1 MKSICLAVLSAGASS
16 YGGASQSQL
25 GCIEGSGN
33 STTDKRQMS
42 NFTQINLEGDY
53 TVTLTQ
59 DSSMMVAITA
69 DDNLLQYIT
78 TTVKG
83 GTLVISTTENIC
95 SSSVIAISIGIDTLS
110 GLTAAGK
117 DQITASGTIT
127 AQNLSL
133 QFSGADTLTLDLTAT
148 GLTTSV
154 NGQATINL
162 TGSATSHSINVSGNG
177 TLSALGF
184 AVNNFTTNT
193 SGAGKY
199 QVSVADAMTLHT
211 TGSSDV
217 EYSGNPTIVDDNKG
231 SSKITKVG

>member
-1 MKSICLAVLSAGASS
+1 MKSIRLAELSAGASS
-16 YGGASQSQL
+16 YGGASESQL

-33 STTDKRQMS
+33 SITDKRPMS
-42 NFTQINLEGDY
+42 NFTQVKLEGDY
-53 TVTLTQ
+53 TVILTQ
-59 DSSMMVAITA
+59 DSSMLVAITA

-78 TTVKG
+78 TTVKN

-95 SSSVIAISIGIDTLS
+95 SSSTVSISIGIGTLS
-110 GLTAAGK
+110 GLSAAGK

-133 QFSGADTLTLDLTAT
+133 QFSGAETLTLDLTAT
-148 GLTTSV
+148 GLTTSIS
-154 NGQATINL
+154 GQATVNL
-162 TGSATSHSINVSGNG
+162 TGSAPSHTISVSGKG

-184 AVNNFTTNT
+184 AVNSFTTHT

-199 QVSVADAMTLHT
+199 DVSVADTMTLHT
-211 TGSSDV
+211 TGSSIV
-217 EYSGNPTIVDDNKG
+217 EYSGNPTIVNDNSG